1 MHADLLIVPHFVF
14 GGGVGWGSNVHVD
27 VHTLLTSHDCYVSC
41 CAWLETMPTKV
52 HWPARC
58 VLGTKISVRVHDPKK
73 NMKKLIHAFR
83 TTKINISYW
92 CLAGNEGMIHNH

>member
-1 MHADLLIVPHFVF
+1 MVVVDACGSFNCPTKVEV

-41 CAWLETMPTKV
+41 CAWLEAMPTKV
-52 HWPARC
+52 HRPARC

-73 NMKKLIHAFR
+73 NMKKMIHACR
-83 TTKINISYW
+83 TPKSTF
-92 CLAGNEGMIHNH
+92 LTGA